1 MRTAGAVATVIAA
14 AVFSACNSGTDSTQ
28 PLVAETFRNPSE
40 VRSAGGELRTSL
52 TVATGPVQVGGQ
64 TVTTTVYNGMY
75 TPPVLRLRP
84 GDTLFLDINNTSTD
98 PTNLHL
104 HGLNVSPR
112 INSDATVGDN
122 VFVSIDPANRLSYR
136 VPIPG
141 THNPGLYWYHTHLHT
156 LAQRQVMGGMSG
168 GLIIDGILDPLPQLQ
183 GLVERVLLLKDIQVT
198 PQGTV
203 PDDISPSSPSIRL
216 VNGQVNP
223 TISIRPGETQ
233 FFRIANIGSD
243 LYYRLRLDGHT
254 FNVIARDGNRA
265 TQMTTATEILIPPS
279 SRAEVLIQGSV
290 PGSYALRAQAF
301 DTGPV
306 GDSYGEAT
314 IATIVSQGFPVVP
327 IALPTTLP
335 GVEDF
340 RTLPIARRRTITFTE
355 SSDGNTF
362 FIDSGNGAKQ
372 FDPNIIDSTIVQGT
386 VEEWTLLNATQEL
399 HTFHIHQT
407 DFQVTEING
416 VAQPFL
422 GHQDNVNLPYQG
434 QASPAPGQV
443 KVIIDFR
450 NPIIVGK
457 FVYHCHILEHEDGGM
472 MAVAEVVA
480 PPTPAP
486 LSMGG
491 RFMQVVNQVLTSSA
505 ADRAARAEETLN
517 AVQAG
522 SFCRAAPVT
531 PKIKVVSGRAREG
544 DASTAAPRRAQF
556 DRVEKRAAGAQ

>member
-1 MRTAGAVATVIAA
+1 MTTIRAAFAFVGIAILC
-14 AVFSACNSGTDSTQ
+14 ACNSSDDSPT
-28 PLVAETFRNPSE
+28 LVVETFRNPPE
-40 VRSAGGELRTSL
+40 MRSANGELRIAL
-52 TVATGPVQVGGQ
+52 NVATGPVQIAGQ

-75 TPPVLRLRP
+75 IPPLLRLRP
-84 GDTLFLDINNTSTD
+84 GDTLFLDIDNRSSD

-112 INSDATVGDN
+112 INADGTVGDN

-136 VPIPG
+136 IAIPG
-141 THNPGLYWYHTHLHT
+141 THNPGLYWYHTHLHL
-156 LAQRQVMGGMSG
+156 LAQRQVMGGLSG

-183 GLVERVLLLKDIQVT
+183 GLVERVLLLKDIQIT

-203 PDDISPSSPSIRL
+203 PDDISPSSPSIRM

-243 LYYRLRLDGHT
+243 IYYRLLLDGHV
-254 FNVIARDGNRA
+254 FHEIARDGNRA
-265 TQMTTATEILIPPS
+265 TQITTRQEILLPPS
-279 SRAEVLIQGSV
+279 SRAEVLIQGAG

-301 DTGPV
+301 NTGPM
-306 GDSYGEAT
+306 GDSYDAAT
-314 IATIVSQGFPVVP
+314 IATLISQDLPVVP
-327 IALPTTLP
+327 IAIPSTLP
-335 GVEDF
+335 AVEDF
-340 RTLPIARRRTITFTE
+340 RTLPIARQRTITFTE
-355 SSDGNTF
+355 SADGNTF

-372 FDPNIIDSTIVQGT
+372 FDPNIVDSTIVQGT
-386 VEEWTLLNATQEL
+386 VEEWTLINATQEL

-434 QASPAPGQV
+434 QETPAPGQV

-450 NPIIVGK
+450 NPIIVGR

-472 MAVAEVVA
+472 MAVAEVVTPA
-480 PPTPAP
+480 TPAP
-486 LSMGG
+486 LSLAG
-491 RFMQVVNQVLTSSA
+491 RLMKVANQMLKPSA

-522 SFCRAAPVT
+522 SFCRSPPVS
-531 PKIKVVSGRAREG
+531 PKVKVVRAKVVGELPTV
-544 DASTAAPRRAQF
+544 ANATARKSNIEF
-556 DRVEKRAAGAQ
+556 TK

>member
-1 MRTAGAVATVIAA
+1 MTLIPIIRAAVAFVGIAILC
-14 AVFSACNSGTDSTQ
+14 ACNSSSDSST
-28 PLVAETFRNPSE
+28 LVVETFRNPPE
-40 VRSAGGELRTSL
+40 VRSANGELRIVL
-52 TVATGPVQVGGQ
+52 NVATGPVQVAGQ

-75 TPPVLRLRP
+75 IPPLLRLRP
-84 GDTLFLDINNTSTD
+84 GDTLFLDIDNRSSE

-112 INSDATVGDN
+112 INSDGTVGDN

-136 VPIPG
+136 IAIPG
-141 THNPGLYWYHTHLHT
+141 THNPGLYWYHTHLHM
-156 LAQRQVMGGMSG
+156 LAQRQVMGGLSG

-183 GLVERVLLLKDIQVT
+183 GLVERVMLLKDIQVT

-203 PDDISPSSPSIRL
+203 PDDISPSSPSIRM

-243 LYYRLRLDGHT
+243 VYYRLLLDGHV
-254 FNVIARDGNRA
+254 FHQIARDGNRA
-265 TQMTTATEILIPPS
+265 TQITTRQEILLPPS
-279 SRAEVLIQGSV
+279 SRAEVLIQGAG

-301 DTGPV
+301 NTGPV
-306 GDSYGEAT
+306 GDSYDAAT
-314 IATIVSQGFPVVP
+314 IATLVSQDSPVVP
-327 IALPTTLP
+327 IALPSTLP
-335 GVEDF
+335 AVEDF

-355 SSDGNTF
+355 SADGNTF

-372 FDPNIIDSTIVQGT
+372 FDPNIVDSTIVQGT
-386 VEEWTLLNATQEL
+386 VEEWTLINATQEL

-434 QASPAPGQV
+434 QETPAPGQV

-480 PPTPAP
+480 PTTPAP
-486 LSMGG
+486 LSFAG
-491 RFMQVVNQVLTSSA
+491 RFLKVANQVLKPSA
-505 ADRAARAEETLN
+505 ADRATRAEETLN

-522 SFCRAAPVT
+522 SFCRSAPVS
-531 PKIKVVSGRAREG
+531 PKVKVVRTKVITERPAR
-544 DASTAAPRRAQF
+544 
-556 DRVEKRAAGAQ
+556 